1 MSTTEDT
8 RAFSVQQRM
17 RRLFT
22 AIELAPWRRT
32 LAGFTP
38 DRLRLDARAGIN
50 VALVAFP
57 QGIAYAAIA
66 GLPIAYGLVGMAL
79 GCLLGPVFAG
89 SRFTVFGPTNATAVL
104 LLSALAAAG
113 AATAAPGLIA
123 LVLALVALLQISA
136 AYLNIAS
143 LIAYVSR
150 SVIVAYITVAAILI
164 IANQAQNIL
173 GVPSSEAVTLI
184 GSIRDTLARAPGL
197 HLSTTLVA
205 ACTAGAII
213 LLRRFAPRAP
223 HVAIALASG
232 ALFGWI
238 AKLLGHPV
246 PCLEAVELSSWT
258 PALPLPSLSAINQLA
273 GPALAIA
280 FLGILECASIAK
292 SLAAQAGERL
302 NTNQEIFAMGMAN
315 LGCAFLGGMPAS
327 GSPTRS
333 VLNVTSGATS
343 PAATMLCG
351 AFVTVMIVGIGSF
364 IQFIPKAA
372 LAVVVV
378 SISISLI
385 NLTQIRF
392 VVRSTSADGVVFAL
406 TAGSALLLPLDS
418 AIFIG
423 TTASI
428 VLFLRK
434 AGEPELTEYAFNES
448 GQLAAVATGDQR
460 PLPEISIVHVEG
472 SLFFGAAELLH
483 EQIRRACDDP
493 NLRVIVLRLKHA
505 HHLDAS
511 AILAL
516 EELVHYMRETG
527 RALIVSGARKDV
539 VKICQR
545 TGLLDTIGPENF
557 FPESEQNP
565 TLSTRN
571 ALRRAQG
578 ILGQKEASVRV
589 FSEMRAKSPTDAQP

>member
-1 MSTTEDT
+1 MNATEET
-8 RAFSVQQRM
+8 RAVSVQERM

-22 AIELAPWRRT
+22 AIDLAPWRTT
-32 LAGFTP
+32 LAGYT
-38 DRLRLDARAGIN
+38 RGKLRLDARAGLN

-57 QGIAYAAIA
+57 QGIAYATIA
-66 GLPIAYGLVGMAL
+66 GLPVAYGLVGMAL
-79 GCLLGPVFAG
+79 ACLIGPVFAN

-113 AATAAPGLIA
+113 AGGAGPAVIA
-123 LVLALVALLQISA
+123 LVVLLVALLQIAA

-150 SVIVAYITVAAILI
+150 SVIVAYITVAAVLI
-164 IANQAQNIL
+164 IANQAQSIL
-173 GVPSSEAVTLI
+173 GVRASEAVTLI
-184 GSIRDTLARAPGL
+184 GSIRDTIARAPGL
-197 HLSTTLVA
+197 HIPTTVVA
-205 ACTAGAII
+205 AITALLIV

-223 HVAIALASG
+223 HVAIALATG
-232 ALFGWI
+232 ALLGWG
-238 AKLLGHPV
+238 AAALGFPV
-246 PCLEAVELSSWT
+246 PCLPAVHLGSWT
-258 PALPLPSLSAINQLA
+258 PALPLLDSAAVNQLA
-273 GPALAIA
+273 GTALAIA
-280 FLGILECASIAK
+280 FLGILESSSISK

-302 NTNQEIFAMGMAN
+302 NTNQEVFAMGMSN

-343 PAATMLCG
+343 PAASMLCG
-351 AFVTVMIVGIGSF
+351 AMTLGLILGLGGL
-364 IQFIPKAA
+364 IQFIPKAS
-372 LAVVVV
+372 LAVIVV

-385 NLTQIRF
+385 NLRQIRF
-392 VVRSTSADGVVFAL
+392 VVRSTPADAVVFAL

-428 VLFLRK
+428 ILFLRK
-434 AGEPELTEYAFNES
+434 AGEPELVEYAFTET
-448 GQLAAVATGDQR
+448 GHLAAVPEGDER

-472 SLFFGAAELLH
+472 SLFFGAAELLQ
-483 EQIRRACDDP
+483 EQIRRACEDP
-493 NLRVIVLRLKHA
+493 NLRIIVLRLKHA

-511 AILAL
+511 AVLAL
-516 EELVHYMRETG
+516 EELVQFMRESG
-527 RALIVSGARKDV
+527 RGLIVSGARKDV
-539 VKICQR
+539 VRICQD
-545 TGLLDTIGPENF
+545 TGLLAMIGHENF

-578 ILGQKEASVRV
+578 ILGQKEAAVRV
-589 FSEMRAKSPTDAQP
+589 FSEMRTKSAPAE

>member
-1 MSTTEDT
+1 MNTIEET
-8 RAFSVQQRM
+8 RASSVQARM

-22 AIELAPWRRT
+22 AIDLAPWRQT
-32 LAGFTP
+32 LAGYT
-38 DRLRLDARAGIN
+38 RGNLRLDARAGLN

-66 GLPIAYGLVGMAL
+66 GLPIAYGLVGMAVA
-79 GCLLGPVFAG
+79 CLIGPLFAG

-104 LLSALAAAG
+104 LLSALTAAG
-113 AATAAPGLIA
+113 APGAAGALLA
-123 LVLALVALLQISA
+123 MVLVLIALLQIAA

-150 SVIVAYITVAAILI
+150 SVIVAYISVAAILI

-173 GVPSSEAVTLI
+173 GVPASEAVTLV
-184 GSIRDTLARAPGL
+184 GSIRDTIARAPGL
-197 HLSTTLVA
+197 HVPTTLVA
-205 ACTAGAII
+205 AATAVVIV
-213 LLRRFAPRAP
+213 LLRRFAPKAP
-223 HVAIALASG
+223 HVAIALAAG
-232 ALFGWI
+232 AVFGAVAAWI
-238 AKLLGHPV
+238 GHPV
-246 PCLEAVELSSWT
+246 SCLPAVELNSWT
-258 PALPLPSLSAINQLA
+258 PALPLLNSAAINQLA

-280 FLGILECASIAK
+280 FLGILESASISK

-302 NTNQEIFAMGMAN
+302 NTNQEVFALGMSN
-315 LGCAFLGGMPAS
+315 LACAFLGGMPAS

-333 VLNVTSGATS
+333 VLNVSSGATS
-343 PAATMLCG
+343 PAASLLCG
-351 AFVTVMIVGIGSF
+351 LLMIAMIFSF
-364 IQFIPKAA
+364 GVLIQFIPKAA
-372 LAVVVV
+372 LAVIVV

-385 NLTQIRF
+385 NLRQIRF
-392 VVRSTSADGVVFAL
+392 VVRSTSTDAAVFAL
-406 TAGSALLLPLDS
+406 TAGTALLLPLDS

-428 VLFLRK
+428 VFFLRK
-434 AGEPELTEYAFNES
+434 AGEPELTEYAFNEA
-448 GQLAAVATGDQR
+448 GQLAAVAAGDQR

-483 EQIRRACDDP
+483 EQIRRAFEDP
-493 NLRVIVLRLKHA
+493 NLRIIILRLKHA

-516 EELVHYMRETG
+516 EELVQFMRETG
-527 RALIVSGARKDV
+527 RGLIVSGARKDV
-539 VKICQR
+539 VTICKR
-545 TGLLDTIGPENF
+545 TGLLDMIGHENF

-578 ILGQKEASVRV
+578 ILGQKEAAVRV
-589 FSEMRAKSPTDAQP
+589 FSEMRTTNTPPAQA

>member
-1 MSTTEDT
+1 MNTTEET
-8 RAFSVQQRM
+8 RAISVQERM
-17 RRLFT
+17 RQLFT
-22 AIELAPWRRT
+22 SIDLAPWRHT
-32 LAGFTP
+32 LAGYS
-38 DRLRLDARAGIN
+38 REKLRLDARAGLN

-79 GCLLGPVFAG
+79 ACLIGPLFAN

-113 AATAAPGLIA
+113 ASGAAPAVIA
-123 LVLALVALLQISA
+123 LVLLLVALLQIAA

-150 SVIVAYITVAAILI
+150 SVIVAYITVAAVLI
-164 IANQAQNIL
+164 IANQAQHIL
-173 GVPSSEAVTLI
+173 GVPASEAVTLI
-184 GSIRDTLARAPGL
+184 GSIRDTIARAPGL
-197 HLSTTLVA
+197 HIPTTIAAAITALAIVA
-205 ACTAGAII
+205 
-213 LLRRFAPRAP
+213 LRRFAPRAP
-223 HVAIALASG
+223 HVAIALGLG
-232 ALFGWI
+232 AVLGWTAAWI
-238 AKLLGHPV
+238 GHPV
-246 PCLEAVELSSWT
+246 PCLPAVHLGSWT
-258 PALPLPSLSAINQLA
+258 PALPLLSSGAINQLA
-273 GPALAIA
+273 GTALAIA
-280 FLGILECASIAK
+280 FLGILESSSISK

-302 NTNQEIFAMGMAN
+302 NTNQEVFAMGMAN

-343 PAATMLCG
+343 PAASLLCG
-351 AFVTVMIVGIGSF
+351 TIVVVLILGFGGF
-364 IQFIPKAA
+364 IQFIPNAT
-372 LAVVVV
+372 LAVIVV
-378 SISISLI
+378 SISLSLI
-385 NLTQIRF
+385 NRRQIRF
-392 VVRSTSADGVVFAL
+392 VVRSTPADAAVFAL

-434 AGEPELTEYAFNES
+434 AGEPELVEYAFNES
-448 GQLAAVATGDQR
+448 GQLAAVPSGDER

-472 SLFFGAAELLH
+472 SLFFGAAELLQ
-483 EQIRRACDDP
+483 EQIRRGCEDP
-493 NLRVIVLRLKHA
+493 NLRIIILRLKHA

-516 EELVHYMRETG
+516 EELVQFMRETG
-527 RALIVSGARKDV
+527 RGLIVSGARKDV
-539 VKICQR
+539 VTICQR
-545 TGLLDTIGPENF
+545 TGLLAMIGHENF

-578 ILGQKEASVRV
+578 ILGQKEAAVRV
-589 FSEMRAKSPTDAQP
+589 FSEMRTKAAAGNSS

>member
-1 MSTTEDT
+1 MSAIEET
-8 RAFSVQQRM
+8 RALSVQARM

-22 AIELAPWRRT
+22 AIDLAPWRLT
-32 LAGFTP
+32 LAGYS
-38 DRLRLDARAGIN
+38 REKLRPDARAGLT

-66 GLPIAYGLVGMAL
+66 GLPITYGLVGMAL
-79 GCLLGPVFAG
+79 ACLLGPLFAS
-89 SRFTVFGPTNATAVL
+89 SRFAVFGPTNATAVL

-113 AATAAPGLIA
+113 ASAAAPTLIA
-123 LVLALVALLQISA
+123 LVLLMVALLQIAA

-150 SVIVAYITVAAILI
+150 SVIVAYITVAAVLI
-164 IANQAQNIL
+164 IANQAQHIL
-173 GVPSSEAVTLI
+173 GVPASEAVTLI
-184 GSIRDTLARAPGL
+184 GSIRDTIARAPGL
-197 HLSTTLVA
+197 HAATTLIA
-205 ACTAGAII
+205 AITAVVIVV
-213 LLRRFAPRAP
+213 LRRFAPKAP
-223 HVAIALASG
+223 HVAIALGLG
-232 ALFGWI
+232 ALLGWSATQI
-238 AKLLGHPV
+238 GHPV
-246 PCLEAVELSSWT
+246 PCLPAVHLASWT
-258 PALPLPSLSAINQLA
+258 PALPLLDSGAINQLA
-273 GPALAIA
+273 GTALAIA
-280 FLGILECASIAK
+280 FLGILESSSISK

-302 NTNQEIFAMGMAN
+302 NTNQEVFAMGMAN
-315 LGCAFLGGMPAS
+315 LGNAFLGGMPAS

-333 VLNVTSGATS
+333 VLNITSGAAT
-343 PAATMLCG
+343 PAASMLCG
-351 AFVTVMIVGIGSF
+351 AMTVVMILGLGAF
-364 IQFIPKAA
+364 IQFIPKAT

-378 SISISLI
+378 SISLSLI
-385 NLTQIRF
+385 NLRQIRF
-392 VVRSTSADGVVFAL
+392 VVRSTPADAAVFAL

-423 TTASI
+423 TAASI
-428 VLFLRK
+428 VFFLRK
-434 AGEPELTEYAFNES
+434 AGAPELVEYAFNEA
-448 GQLAAVATGDQR
+448 GQLAAVPSGDER

-483 EQIRRACDDP
+483 EQIRRACEDP
-493 NLRVIVLRLKHA
+493 NLRIIILRLKHA

-516 EELVHYMRETG
+516 EELVQFMRESG
-527 RALIVSGARKDV
+527 RGLVVSGARKDV

-545 TGLLDTIGPENF
+545 TGLLATIGHENF

-578 ILGQKEASVRV
+578 ILGQKEAAVRV
-589 FSEMRAKSPTDAQP
+589 FSEMRTKTAADAR

>member
-1 MSTTEDT
+1 MSATEET
-8 RAFSVQQRM
+8 RALSAQQRM

-22 AIELAPWRRT
+22 AIDLAPWRST
-32 LAGFTP
+32 LAGYN
-38 DRLRLDARAGIN
+38 RGKLRWDARAGLN

-66 GLPIAYGLVGMAL
+66 GLPTAFGLVGMAL
-79 GCLLGPVFAG
+79 ACLIGPLFAS
-89 SRFTVFGPTNATAVL
+89 SRFAIFGPTNATAVL

-113 AATAAPGLIA
+113 APAAAPSILAIV
-123 LVLALVALLQISA
+123 LVLVAVLQIAA

-150 SVIVAYITVAAILI
+150 SVIIAYITVAAVLI

-173 GVPSSEAVTLI
+173 GVPASEAVTLI
-184 GSIRDTLARAPGL
+184 GSIRDTIARAPGL
-197 HLSTTLVA
+197 HISTTIVA
-205 ACTAGAII
+205 AATAAVII
-213 LLRRFAPRAP
+213 VLRKFAPRAP
-223 HVAIALASG
+223 YVALALAAG
-232 ALFGWI
+232 ALFGWTAAMI
-238 AKLLGHPV
+238 GHPV
-246 PCLEAVELSSWT
+246 PCLESVELSTWT
-258 PALPLPSLSAINQLA
+258 PALPLLNSSVINQLA
-273 GPALAIA
+273 GTALAIA
-280 FLGILECASIAK
+280 FLGILESASISK

-302 NTNQEIFAMGMAN
+302 NTNQEVFAMGMSN

-333 VLNVTSGATS
+333 ALNVASGAVT
-343 PAATMLCG
+343 PAASLLCG
-351 AFVTVMIVGIGSF
+351 ACVVAMIFGFGGL
-364 IQFIPKAA
+364 IQYVPKAA
-372 LAVVVV
+372 LSVIVV

-385 NLTQIRF
+385 NLRQIRF
-392 VVRSTSADGVVFAL
+392 VVRSTSADAAVFAI
-406 TAGSALLLPLDS
+406 TAGTALLLPLDS

-428 VLFLRK
+428 VFFLRK
-434 AGEPELTEYAFNES
+434 AGEPELTEYAFNEA
-448 GQLAAVATGDQR
+448 GQLAAVAAGDQR

-493 NLRVIVLRLKHA
+493 NLRILVLRLKHA

-516 EELVHYMRETG
+516 EELAQFMHESG
-527 RALIVSGARKDV
+527 RGLIVSGARRAV
-539 VKICQR
+539 VKICQN
-545 TGLLDTIGPENF
+545 TGLLDIIGHENF

-571 ALRRAQG
+571 ALRRAQS
-578 ILGQKEASVRV
+578 ILGQKEATVRV
-589 FSEMRAKSPTDAQP
+589 FGEMRTTNEPPAST